1 MLFVFILLIESEVMF
16 NRSTDLIHNTCNKP
30 GVGAHA
36 FSFST
41 QRQKEADN

>member
-16 NRSTDLIHNTCNKP
+16 NRSTDLIYNTCSKP
-30 GVGAHA
+30 GAGAHA

-41 QRQKEADN
+41 QRQREADS